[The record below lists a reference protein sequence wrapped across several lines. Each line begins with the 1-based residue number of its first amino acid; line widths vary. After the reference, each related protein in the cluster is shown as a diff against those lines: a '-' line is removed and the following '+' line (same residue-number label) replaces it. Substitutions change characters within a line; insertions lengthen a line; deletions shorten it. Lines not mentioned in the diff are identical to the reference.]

1 MQDLE
6 EGVRAGK
13 YNQMVLL
20 KPQNHLRTWKRK
32 YESNLW
38 RRWYSRITTYAR
50 DAKGNLTEIIDK
62 ELTTEQLK
70 LKLSPYGF
78 DSNANAL
85 EFKKSLGDKV
95 KTMLEIKSLKA
106 IQD

>member
-1 MQDLE
+1 
-6 EGVRAGK
+6 
-13 YNQMVLL
+13 MVLL
-20 KPQNHLRTWKRK
+20 KPPKPPHLETEV

-70 LKLSPYGF
+70 LKLSPIM
-78 DSNANAL
+78 AL
-85 EFKKSLGDKV
+85 IV
-95 KTMLEIKSLKA
+95 MQML
-106 IQD
+106 